1 MHYDMVTH
9 TVNQSGSGRAFA
21 KLIGNG
27 YTTPNLADPDEA
39 SCFDEEVD
47 GRGKKGH
54 WHQGSNALKLI
65 LCTREEAKRGK
76 CDAHDQGRSVH
87 FAVMHRKF
95 SNEWD
100 LPMRYERWFVLWE
113 GKKPFRLLAK
123 SKFPMLFANE
133 TAGGWTDEE
142 NWAGTRQAARK
153 VQRRRENG
161 SVVLA
166 PNSTHGIAEPAGQQD
181 VGKENW
187 AYFTYT
193 PSIAWAWRT
202 KSAEIR
208 REDRDAGAEDGSYLH
223 SLNVGYLDDEII
235 VGIGLEDTAQAFA
248 KAKASTLLQCLELC
262 PGSENKNEGAT
273 EEMKNG
279 ATGEVEA
286 VTKEATEVAAEG
298 MAGATAE
305 TEGAT

>member
-1 MHYDMVTH
+1 
-9 TVNQSGSGRAFA
+9 
-21 KLIGNG
+21 
-27 YTTPNLADPDEA
+27 
-39 SCFDEEVD
+39 
-47 GRGKKGH
+47 
-54 WHQGSNALKLI
+54 LKLI
-65 LCTREEAKRGK
+65 LCTREEAKRGR
-76 CDAHDQGRSVH
+76 CNAHDQGRSVH

-95 SNEWD
+95 SNDWD

-142 NWAGTRQAARK
+142 NWAGTMQRAGK
-153 VQRRRENG
+153 VQRRWKN
-161 SVVLA
+161 SSMILA
-166 PNSTHGIAEPAGQQD
+166 PNSTTWLNVSGIPLPAHDNNATHDITESTGPQD

-193 PSIAWAWRT
+193 PSIAWAWRP

-235 VGIGLEDTAQAFA
+235 VSIGLEDTAQAFA

-262 PGSENKNEGAT
+262 PGLENKREGAT
-273 EEMKNG
+273 EEMKVV
-279 ATGEVEA
+279 TGEVEA
-286 VTKEATEVAAEG
+286 GTEEAT
-298 MAGATAE
+298 
-305 TEGAT
+305 